1 MKLVFTTAFLLC
13 AVASAANAET
23 FTFKATSHNLN
34 SINVATGAT
43 TFVGAGFNEG
53 ESQTVYA
60 SGQKTTTKNTCAGWG
75 APAGS
80 PFTDEGVCTF
90 TEGANDKASI
100 VFSCVSDAKT
110 GAGDCWGALRGVAG
124 RNMGKTGT
132 ISWHQT
138 NNADGKTGTAAGTGM
153 SND

>member
-23 FTFKATSHNLN
+23 FTFKSTSQNLN

-43 TFVGAGFNEG
+43 TFVGAGFSEN
-53 ESQTVYA
+53 ESQGVYA
-60 SGQKTTTKNTCAGWG
+60 SGQKTNTKGTCAGWSAPVGSQFTNEG
-75 APAGS
+75 A
-80 PFTDEGVCTF
+80 CTY
-90 TEGANDKASI
+90 TEGASDKASI

-110 GAGDCWGALRGVAG
+110 GASDCWGALRGISG
-124 RNMGKTGT
+124 RHMGKTGT

-138 NNADGKTGTAAGTGM
+138 NSADGKTGAAAGTGM
-153 SND
+153 WND